1 MSKLFDCN
9 YVKLSRPKCP
19 ELYFASEYLN
29 EIFDSLKSLDYSNV
43 KHGLPREKG
52 IYFWFVG
59 EQVNYIGI
67 AKNRNGLYGRIALQH
82 LNDKYLEFRESK
94 QNPELDKFQLSQAV
108 QTLDAEGNA
117 KIGIDKSTFRKK
129 IGRKFK
135 LKPGSETVS
144 YIKENG
150 ILKFTVINNTEGKSL
165 DLIEA
170 TLIAFFQPPLNTA
183 HTGAVVTKLS
193 SIPAGQEVTV
203 LK

>member
-1 MSKLFDCN
+1 MKVFDSN
-9 YVKLSRPKCP
+9 YVKLSRPRCP
-19 ELYFASEYLN
+19 KLYFASDYFN

-43 KHGLPREKG
+43 KQGIPRDKG

-67 AKNRNGLYGRIALQH
+67 AKNRNGLYGRVALQH
-82 LNDKYLEFRESK
+82 LNEKYLEFRESK

-108 QTLDAEGNA
+108 PTFDAEGNA

-150 ILKFTVINNTEGKSL
+150 TLKFTAINNIEGKSL

-170 TLIAFFQPPLNTA
+170 TLIAFFQPPLNTT
-183 HTGAVVTKLS
+183 HTGAVVTQLS
-193 SIPAGQEVTV
+193 SVPVGQEVTV

>member
-1 MSKLFDCN
+1 M
-9 YVKLSRPKCP
+9 
-19 ELYFASEYLN
+19 
-29 EIFDSLKSLDYSNV
+29 
-43 KHGLPREKG
+43 PRDKG

-67 AKNRNGLYGRIALQH
+67 AKNRNGLYGRVALQH
-82 LNDKYLEFRESK
+82 LNEKYLEFRESK

-108 QTLDAEGNA
+108 QTLDAKGNP

-135 LKPGSETVS
+135 LKPGCETVS

-150 ILKFTVINNTEGKSL
+150 TLKFTVINNVKGQSL

-183 HTGAVVTKLS
+183 HTEAVVTQLS
-193 SIPAGQEVTV
+193 SVPVGQEVTV

>member
-1 MSKLFDCN
+1 MKVFDSN
-9 YVKLSRPKCP
+9 YLKLSRPRCP
-19 ELYFASEYLN
+19 ELYFASDYFN
-29 EIFDSLKSLDYSNV
+29 EIFDNLKSLDYSNL
-43 KHGLPREKG
+43 KQGIPRDKG
-52 IYFWFVG
+52 IYFWFVD

-67 AKNRNGLYGRIALQH
+67 AKNRNGLYGRVALQH
-82 LNDKYLEFRESK
+82 LNEKYLEFRESK

-117 KIGIDKSTFRKK
+117 KMGIDKSTFRKK

-150 ILKFTVINNTEGKSL
+150 TLKFTVINNIEDKSL

-193 SIPAGQEVTV
+193 SVPIGQKVTE
-203 LK
+203 LS

>member
-1 MSKLFDCN
+1 MS
-9 YVKLSRPKCP
+9 
-19 ELYFASEYLN
+19 SEYFN
-29 EIFDSLKSLDYSNV
+29 EIFDSLKSLDYSNI
-43 KHGLPREKG
+43 KQGIPRDKG

-67 AKNRNGLYGRIALQH
+67 AKNRNGLYGRVALQH
-82 LNDKYLEFRESK
+82 LNEKYLEFRESK

-108 QTLDAEGNA
+108 QTFDAKGNP

-135 LKPGSETVS
+135 LKPGRDTVS

-150 ILKFTVINNTEGKSL
+150 TFKFTAINNITGKSL

-183 HTGAVVTKLS
+183 HTGAVVTQLS
-193 SIPAGQEVTV
+193 SVPVGQEVTV
-203 LK
+203 LN